1 MLSLRVSVC
10 MRIHRLLSIV
20 YIDVC
25 VIYIRYIYIIEI
37 IAYKMLYDLCMCV
50 ILMYTHVGRDNKLRR
65 CIVTIP
71 APPWSSA
78 CIVLWSKTGTR

>member
-1 MLSLRVSVC
+1 

-37 IAYKMLYDLCMCV
+37 IAYKMLYDLCICV
-50 ILMYTHVGRDNKLRR
+50 
-65 CIVTIP
+65 
-71 APPWSSA
+71 SF
-78 CIVLWSKTGTR
+78 